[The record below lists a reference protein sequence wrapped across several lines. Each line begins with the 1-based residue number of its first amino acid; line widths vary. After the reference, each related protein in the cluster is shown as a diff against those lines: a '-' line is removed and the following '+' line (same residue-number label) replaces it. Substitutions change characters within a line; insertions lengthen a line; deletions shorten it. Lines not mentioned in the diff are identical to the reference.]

1 MSKVILDIS
10 MSLDGF
16 VARAND
22 DPGPIHD
29 WLFAGDTV
37 SPDNDFFK
45 TAGASAE
52 VLNET
57 IRTTGAIIVGR
68 RLYDL
73 TGGWEGT
80 HPLGD
85 GPIFVVT
92 HSQPDTV
99 PRGPTSFTFIQ
110 GVQAAVERAEQ
121 AAGNRNVSVIGGASV
136 ARQCLVAG
144 LLDEIQIHLADV
156 FLGEGIRLFDHPIGH
171 QVSLEQT
178 RVLEAPGVTHLR
190 YRVLRETR
198 GEERT

>member
-1 MSKVILDIS
+1 MSRVILDIS

-29 WLFAGDTV
+29 WLFTGDTV
-37 SPDNDFFK
+37 NPDNDFFRS
-45 TAGASAE
+45 AGASTE
-52 VLNET
+52 VLSET
-57 IRTTGAIIVGR
+57 IRTTGAIVVGR

-92 HSQPDTV
+92 HSRPDTV
-99 PRGPTSFTFIQ
+99 PRGPTPFTFVE
-110 GVQAAVERAEQ
+110 GVRAAVEQAER
-121 AAGNRNVSVIGGASV
+121 AAGNKDVAVIGGASI
-136 ARQCLVAG
+136 ARQCLSAG
-144 LLDEIQIHLADV
+144 LLDEIQIHVAAVLV
-156 FLGEGIRLFDHPIGH
+156 GEGIRLFDDPDEH

-190 YRVLRETR
+190 YRVLR
-198 GEERT
+198 